1 MENESITG
9 FVTETETKL
18 RNRKENKMS
27 NYTVNILKTM
37 ISAGVS
43 EKPADCPQNLW
54 DQAQIKDVTFEE
66 VETKE
71 SNVPATV
78 QHADLQPIGNNYPSS
93 YGLDSFGATAA
104 PISVDGMLKIKS
116 GTLMLNGKEVI
127 KAPFRAKLLIG
138 ESKFKRSIKCNVNGQ
153 IQYFSTYGGGRCT
166 NGQNWTD
173 VVANCQAVDSTAYEY
188 ESADLCFELLEAIKD
203 TNGGVAANVGQRIGY
218 TTAATNR
225 AEIAKFKD
233 TCLERGLNLANAEVE
248 VKVGF
253 KLNSNK
259 ANQNWTTITLEVL

>member
-1 MENESITG
+1 
-9 FVTETETKL
+9 
-18 RNRKENKMS
+18 MS

-37 ISAGVS
+37 IQAGVS
-43 EKPADCPQNLW
+43 EKPADCPQDLW
-54 DQAQIKDVTFEE
+54 EQAQIKDASFETVDE
-66 VETKE
+66 KVAQGTAEYE
-71 SNVPATV
+71 SQSTALTPVN
-78 QHADLQPIGNNYPSS
+78 GNYPSS

-138 ESKFKRSIKCNVNGQ
+138 ESKFKRSIKCSINGQ
-153 IQYFSTYGGGRCT
+153 VQYFSTYGGGRCT

-173 VVANCQAVDSTAYEY
+173 VVANCKALDSSAYEY
-188 ESADLCFELLEAIKD
+188 ESADLCFELLEALKSTD
-203 TNGGVAANVGQRIGY
+203 GSVVAGEGQRIGY

-233 TCLERGLNLANAEVE
+233 TCMERGLNLANAEVE
-248 VKVGF
+248 VRVGF

>member
-1 MENESITG
+1 
-9 FVTETETKL
+9 
-18 RNRKENKMS
+18 MS

-43 EKPADCPQNLW
+43 EKPEDCPQDLW
-54 DQAQIKDVTFEE
+54 DQAQIKDANFEE

-71 SNVPATV
+71 SNVPATTSSTTTE
-78 QHADLQPIGNNYPSS
+78 LQPVGNNYPSS

-138 ESKFKRSIKCNVNGQ
+138 ESRFKRSIKCNLNGQ

-166 NGQNWTD
+166 NGQNWSD
-173 VVANCQAVDSTAYEY
+173 VVANCQALDKSAYEY
-188 ESADLCFELLEAIKD
+188 ESADLCFELLEAIKGTD
-203 TNGGVAANVGQRIGY
+203 GTVVAGEGQRIGY

-233 TCLERGLNLANAEVE
+233 TCIERGLNLANAEVE

>member
-1 MENESITG
+1 
-9 FVTETETKL
+9 
-18 RNRKENKMS
+18 MS

-43 EKPADCPQNLW
+43 EKPADCPQDLW
-54 DQAQIKDVTFEE
+54 DQANIKDASFES
-66 VETKE
+66 VETNE
-71 SNVPATV
+71 VTNVPAT
-78 QHADLQPIGNNYPSS
+78 ANLQPIANTYPSS

-127 KAPFRAKLLIG
+127 KAPFRAKLLIA

-173 VVANCQAVDSTAYEY
+173 VVASCQAVDSTAYEY
-188 ESADLCFELLEAIKD
+188 ESADLCFELLEAIKNTD
-203 TNGGVAANVGQRIGY
+203 GGIAANVGQRIGY